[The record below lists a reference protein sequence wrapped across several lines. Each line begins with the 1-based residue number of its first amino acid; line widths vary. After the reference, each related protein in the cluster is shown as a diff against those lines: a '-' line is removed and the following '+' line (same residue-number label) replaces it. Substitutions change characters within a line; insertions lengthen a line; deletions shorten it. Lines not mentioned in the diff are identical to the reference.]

1 MHRWR
6 RHPEIALHVSFR
18 RREAVDLR
26 VVVDEGEVLALLR
39 RVARLRMFGLP
50 KTFHEPVR
58 QSGTLP
64 NREFQRFGFELF
76 RGQAQGF
83 KPWQSLTA
91 KARLADIVPRV
102 TDHPGLWN
110 SSRTRNP
117 RCP

>member
-39 RVARLRMFGLP
+39 RVLRLGLFGFRE
-50 KTFHEPVR
+50 TFQEPVR

-64 NREFQRFGFELF
+64 YR
-76 RGQAQGF
+76 AQES
-83 KPWQSLTA
+83 SL
-91 KARLADIVPRV
+91 
-102 TDHPGLWN
+102 
-110 SSRTRNP
+110 
-117 RCP
+117 